1 MLPESWEDTARKAK
15 AKARDGAVDLG
26 VNLNP
31 ASPPPAP
38 VPPPADHVRGERAR
52 AAEAF
57 ATAATAA
64 KARGEK
70 PVPPPKE
77 DYPRTEGWGRS
88 IGDLVLSMVC
98 LISFLAM
105 FVAPGTGAA
114 VCFVVALAT
123 GFILTELRRIA
134 DRLGDL
140 RTLGLAAAARAAAEP
155 TATSRSKAVV
165 NVRDG
170 V

>member
-1 MLPESWEDTARKAK
+1 MQPESWEDTARKAK

-31 ASPPPAP
+31 ASPPPDP
-38 VPPPADHVRGERAR
+38 VPPPADHARDERSR

-57 ATAATAA
+57 AAAASAA

-70 PVPPPKE
+70 PMPPRKE
-77 DYPRTEGWGRS
+77 ESPTHERWGRS
-88 IGDLVLSMVC
+88 VGDFILAMVC

-105 FVAPGTGAA
+105 FAAPGTGAA

-140 RTLGLAAAARAAAEP
+140 RTLGLADAARAAAEP